1 MKKKIMVLLIGVLT
15 VLGLSGCG
23 SSMSYDDYDLADYI
37 KPGQYMGLEGEA
49 YSIKVTQD
57 DIDEEIQTA
66 LESAAE
72 KETLDK
78 DAEIKK
84 GDTVN
89 IDYVGTKDGKEFDGG
104 SAEGYDLVI
113 GSGSFIDGFESGLI
127 GKKVGEKVELNLTFP
142 EDYSTE
148 ELQGQDVVFNVTINS
163 ATRETVPEYSL
174 DFVKNNT
181 DYKSTE
187 EYEKALEKKIY
198 NTKEEEAIRTQQED
212 IWSKALENT
221 KVKKYPDREL
231 EHYIEFNDKQ
241 MDEMA
246 DSYGVSREEL
256 LQQYGF
262 KDEDEFAT
270 VNDESSKLR
279 IKQEML
285 LEYIADKEGIEYTE
299 DEKEAQLAEF
309 EKQGYDEDE
318 IEKQTGRPADEYVHF
333 ELLYQKVLEFLAENA
348 EIK

>member
-1 MKKKIMVLLIGVLT
+1 MKKKLVVLLVGVLT
-15 VLGLSGCG
+15 VIGLSGCG
-23 SSMSYDDYDLADYI
+23 SSMSYDDYDLTDYI

-163 ATRETVPEYSL
+163 ATRETVPDYNL